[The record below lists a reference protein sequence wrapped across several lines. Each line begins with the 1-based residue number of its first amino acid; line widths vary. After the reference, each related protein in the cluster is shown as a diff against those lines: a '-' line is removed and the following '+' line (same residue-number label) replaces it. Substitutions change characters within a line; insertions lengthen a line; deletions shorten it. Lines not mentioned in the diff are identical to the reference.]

1 MNNQITIKGAK
12 EHNLKNIDLVIPKEQ
27 LIVFT
32 GVSGSGKSSL
42 AFDTIYAEGQR
53 RYVESL
59 SSYARQFLGLMN
71 KPQVEFI
78 EGLSPSISI
87 DQKTVSHNPRS
98 TVGTITEI
106 YDYMR
111 LLFARI
117 GDPYCIN
124 CGIKITKMS
133 VDEISNKILD
143 EIEKEL
149 KKDKIK
155 PHKFILLSPVVR
167 EKKGEFTGLFENL
180 KTKGYGNIILD
191 GKSFSLEN
199 EILLIKTNK
208 HNIEVVIDT
217 LSMNYADFKNQSY
230 LNSLRSRLFNSIE
243 QAVNLSDGLIIFKT
257 DDNEALFSERFT
269 CPNCNLSLPE
279 IEPRMFSFNSPLGA
293 CPECK
298 GLGYISKIQPDLILN
313 NNLSISEGGIAPF
326 SKLYF
331 NITWFSRLV
340 QAFLEDVGINPKKAI
355 KDIPEDK
362 IQLLLYGNDKT
373 YKVKGFNRFGRETF
387 IWEQFI
393 GIIPELEKRYNESD
407 GTANLELERYMDDE
421 PCKTCHGMRLKPE
434 VLSIKIKDKNIY
446 ELGQLSINNLVDFII
461 SLEKELNTYQL
472 TVSDAINKEIKNRLN
487 FLLNVGLDYLTIN
500 RSAKTLSGGESQR
513 IRLASQI
520 GSGLTGVI
528 YVLDEPSIGLHS
540 KDVSALVES
549 LKNLRNLGNTIIVVE
564 HDVETIVNADYIVD
578 FGPFAG
584 QQGGSIVYKGTY
596 ENLIK
601 SGTSLTA
608 KYLSGKER
616 IHSDYSGQLSNV
628 DGEII
633 IKGASQNNLKDIS
646 VTLPLGNLI
655 CITGVSGS
663 GKSSLIV
670 NTLYPALRNLVEN
683 SHAGSI
689 GTYKSIEGYQYIDKV
704 YLVDQTAIGKTPRSN
719 PATYIGVFDYIRD
732 VFAQTNDAKARG
744 YKKGRFSFNVKGG
757 RCEKCGGA
765 GTIKIEMQFM
775 PDVYVKCDL
784 CNGMRYNSETLEVRY
799 KGKNIYEVLSFT
811 VDEAI
816 EFFKNH
822 PNIAH
827 KLQTLQEI
835 GVSYM
840 QLGQPAP
847 TLSGGEAQRIKLAN
861 ELSKKDTGRTL
872 YVLDEPTTGLHP
884 YDIQKLLD
892 ALYKLVQKGNT
903 VVLIEHNL
911 DVIENSQYVIDLG
924 PLGGDRGGRVLYQG
938 KTEGIKSIKESFT
951 GQYLSKYE

>member
-12 EHNLKNIDLVIPKEQ
+12 EHNLKSIDLTIPKEQ
-27 LIVFT
+27 LVVFT

-59 SSYARQFLGLMN
+59 SSYARQFLGLQN

-117 GDPYCIN
+117 GDPYCVN
-124 CGIKITKMS
+124 CGLKISKLS
-133 VDEISNKILD
+133 VDEIATKIIE
-143 EIEKEL
+143 EIEKQL
-149 KKDKIK
+149 KTDKIK

-167 EKKGEFTGLFENL
+167 EKKGEFGGLFDNL
-180 KTKGYGNIILD
+180 KTKGYTNVIIDNKPFTLD
-191 GKSFSLEN
+191 N
-199 EILLIKTNK
+199 DILLIKTNK
-208 HNIEVVIDT
+208 HNVEVVIDT
-217 LSMNYADFKNQSY
+217 MSITYADFKNETY
-230 LNSLRSRLFNSIE
+230 INSLKSRLFNSIE

-257 DDNEALFSERFT
+257 EDKETLFSERFT

-298 GLGYISKIQPDLILN
+298 GLGYISRIQQDLILN
-313 NNLSISEGGIAPF
+313 KNLSISEGGIAPF
-326 SKLYF
+326 SKLFF
-331 NITWFSRLV
+331 NITWFSRVV
-340 QAFLEDVGINPKKAI
+340 QAFLDDVGINAKKPLRE
-355 KDIPEDK
+355 IPEDK

-387 IWEQFI
+387 IWEQFS
-393 GIIPELEKRYNESD
+393 GIIPELEKRYNDSD
-407 GTANLELERYMDDE
+407 GASNMDLERYMDDE
-421 PCKTCHGMRLKPE
+421 PCSVCHGMRLKPE
-434 VLSIKIKDKNIY
+434 ILSIRIKDNNIY
-446 ELGQLSINNLVDFII
+446 ELGQLPINKLVGFMNE
-461 SLEKELNTYQL
+461 LEHELNQYQL
-472 TVSDAINKEIKNRLN
+472 TVSDAINREIKNRLT

-500 RSAKTLSGGESQR
+500 RTAKTLSGGESQR

-540 KDVSALVES
+540 KDVSALVQS
-549 LKNLRNLGNTIIVVE
+549 LKNLRNLGNSIIVVE
-564 HDVETIVNADYIVD
+564 HDVETIMNADHIVD

-584 QQGGSIVYKGTY
+584 QQGGSIVYQGTY
-596 ENLIK
+596 DNLLK
-601 SGTSLTA
+601 NGNSLTA
-608 KYLSGKER
+608 KYLSGKEK
-616 IHSDYSGQLSNV
+616 IFSEYKN
-628 DGEII
+628 EISQVHGNISI
-633 IKGASQNNLKDIS
+633 IGASQNNLKKIS
-646 VTLPLGNLI
+646 VEFPLGNLI
-655 CITGVSGS
+655 CVTGVSGS

-683 SHAGSI
+683 SHVASI
-689 GTYKSIEGYQYIDKV
+689 GMYEALEGYQYIDKV

-719 PATYIGVFDYIRD
+719 PATYIGVFDHIRD

-775 PDVYVKCDL
+775 PDVYVTCDL
-784 CNGMRYNSETLEVRY
+784 CGGKRYNSETLEVHY
-799 KGKNIYEVLSFT
+799 KDKNIYEVLNFT
-811 VDEAI
+811 VDEAL

-822 PNIAH
+822 PIISH

-892 ALYKLVQKGNT
+892 ALYKLVKKGNT

-911 DVIENSQYVIDLG
+911 DVINNAQYVIDLG
-924 PLGGDRGGRVLYQG
+924 P
-938 KTEGIKSIKESFT
+938 
-951 GQYLSKYE
+951 